1 MKCCLS
7 YMSHLSRV
15 LLSKDNYDIRFPSRM
30 YLHSYVDYDELFR
43 PPCQLNGGLVCP
55 HRQLIGGLIRYHQG
69 YLVST

>member
-15 LLSKDNYDIRFPSRM
+15 LLSKGNNDIRYPSRM
-30 YLHSYVDYDELFR
+30 YLHIYVDYDQLFR
-43 PPCQLNGGLVCP
+43 PPCQLNGRLVCP
-55 HRQLIGGLIRYHQG
+55 HCQLIGGLIRYHQG